1 MEEKSGGVLSRIQKH
16 WNWLQFPVLAL
27 ILIGGIIWL
36 SVQQSQLAMRE
47 SQQQRATALQIAHDQ
62 QQETLLMN
70 YMHTISSMD
79 VHDRL
84 FTAKPAD
91 TTAVVA
97 TSLTL
102 ETLRKLDQ
110 DRKATLMRF
119 LYETLLINNDHH
131 AISMVGADISYAHM
145 RSIDLRDTLLE
156 SANLSHTDLRDAN
169 LSYATLSYANLAGA
183 DLTGVNLQ
191 GADLHNVNLAGANLS
206 RANLR
211 DAFDLGSTTF
221 ATAKSLAGAT
231 MPNGSVHP

>member
-1 MEEKSGGVLSRIQKH
+1 MKEKPGGGFSQIQIL

-36 SVQQSQLAMRE
+36 SVQQSQLAQRA
-47 SQQQRATALQIAHDQ
+47 SQQQHTTALQIAHDQ

-70 YMHTISSMD
+70 YMNTISDMD
-79 VHDRL
+79 VHDQL

-91 TTAVVA
+91 TTAIVA

-102 ETLRKLDQ
+102 ETLRKLDP

-131 AISMVGADISYAHM
+131 PINMVGADISHAHL
-145 RSIDLRDTLLE
+145 RSIDVRDTFLE
-156 SANLSHTDLRDAN
+156 SANLSNSDLRNAN
-169 LSYATLSYANLAGA
+169 LSYATLTYANLAGA
-183 DLTGVNLQ
+183 DLSSANLQ
-191 GADLHNVNLAGANLS
+191 GADLHNVNLAGANLA

-211 DAFDLGSTTF
+211 DVFNLGSTNF
-221 ATAKSLAGAT
+221 ANAKSLAGAT
-231 MPNGSVHP
+231 MPDGTVHP